1 MLFRS
6 RHFAWSGTEG
16 KKRADDGIT
25 IQERMR
31 DLSCDIA
38 VEHMIDGMNYRSIRF
53 SRSLLRRETYRL
65 LEKEGK
71 TLNAQRVYKILSEW
85 NLNEKDLTNL
95 EQEFRTDDHRY
106 WESKKPDQK
115 PNPMLSRKWGEIND
129 GIETD
134 LETFSQ
140 EAGERDGDFLEQIKT
155 ENRSRYDYRE
165 FLRKFAVF
173 QIGRA
178 HV

>member
-1 MLFRS
+1 MVFHCIF

-71 TLNAQRVYKILSEW
+71 TLNAQRVYKICLLYTSNLSAETPV
-85 NLNEKDLTNL
+85 NPKVKEKSCPDNCGLCEEHERKGCCMIL
-95 EQEFRTDDHRY
+95 EVTKRCRC
-106 WESKKPDQK
+106 
-115 PNPMLSRKWGEIND
+115 
-129 GIETD
+129 
-134 LETFSQ
+134 
-140 EAGERDGDFLEQIKT
+140 
-155 ENRSRYDYRE
+155 
-165 FLRKFAVF
+165 V
-173 QIGRA
+173 
-178 HV
+178 

>member
-1 MLFRS
+1 MVFHCIF

-140 EAGERDGDFLEQIKT
+140 EAGERDGGCLLYTSPRPRDC
-155 ENRSRYDYRE
+155 S
-165 FLRKFAVF
+165 
-173 QIGRA
+173 
-178 HV
+178 

>member
-1 MLFRS
+1 MVFHCIF

-65 LEKEGK
+65 LEKRE
-71 TLNAQRVYKILSEW
+71 NPQRTESIINNCQEW
-85 NLNEKDLTNL
+85 NT
-95 EQEFRTDDHRY
+95 
-106 WESKKPDQK
+106 S
-115 PNPMLSRKWGEIND
+115 
-129 GIETD
+129 
-134 LETFSQ
+134 
-140 EAGERDGDFLEQIKT
+140 
-155 ENRSRYDYRE
+155 
-165 FLRKFAVF
+165 
-173 QIGRA
+173 
-178 HV
+178 

>member
-1 MLFRS
+1 MP
-6 RHFAWSGTEG
+6 E
-16 KKRADDGIT
+16 
-25 IQERMR
+25 
-31 DLSCDIA
+31 
-38 VEHMIDGMNYRSIRF
+38 
-53 SRSLLRRETYRL
+53 
-65 LEKEGK
+65 K

-173 QIGRA
+173 HEELAVDDDSFDSISIPMVCVSTETCRSPASWEKVSRSVSIPSLISPHLRLSMGFGF
-178 HV
+178 

>member
-1 MLFRS
+1 MLTVKKQLRS
-6 RHFAWSGTEG
+6 A
-16 KKRADDGIT
+16 
-25 IQERMR
+25 
-31 DLSCDIA
+31 A
-38 VEHMIDGMNYRSIRF
+38 VEHIIDGMNYRSIRF

-71 TLNAQRVYKILSEW
+71 TLNAQRVYKILSGW
-85 NLNEKDLTNL
+85 NLSEKDFVNL
-95 EQEFRTDDHRY
+95 EQEFRTDDHKY

-155 ENRSRYDYRE
+155 GNRSKYDFKTRRYTGKVWKYW
-165 FLRKFAVF
+165 RKE
-173 QIGRA
+173 
-178 HV
+178 

>member
-1 MLFRS
+1 M
-6 RHFAWSGTEG
+6 
-16 KKRADDGIT
+16 
-25 IQERMR
+25 
-31 DLSCDIA
+31 
-38 VEHMIDGMNYRSIRF
+38 
-53 SRSLLRRETYRL
+53 
-65 LEKEGK
+65 
-71 TLNAQRVYKILSEW
+71 SEW

-140 EAGERDGDFLEQIKT
+140 EAGERDGDFLEQIKQRTEAGMIT
-155 ENRSRYDYRE
+155 ENSCGNLQFFMKNWQWMMTVLITISIPMVCVSMETCR
-165 FLRKFAVF
+165 
-173 QIGRA
+173 
-178 HV
+178 